1 MILESAEKMH
11 EMAAKYVGSC
21 DIDDKLAQNIIECA
35 KQGAFYYAFQGEL
48 DDLTKHI
55 LWNKRYTIH
64 TKRISDKI
72 YTKIGW

>member
-11 EMAAKYVGSC
+11 EVAAEYVGSC
-21 DIDDKLAQNIIECA
+21 DIDDELAQNITECA
-35 KQGAFYYAFQGEL
+35 KQGAFCYAFQGEL

-64 TKRISDKI
+64 TKRISDKT
-72 YTKIGW
+72 YTKISW